1 MKPGRSIVFVILL
14 IAMLACSTSLS
25 RLEITPTY
33 QPPNPEVLDV
43 LNYSFEDTDIFTDDL
58 QADQSNLLR
67 RFPLTDIYHLEATLA
82 DDLLNISGK
91 LKVRYFNRLDLSLTE
106 VYFRLLPNLWGSL
119 MQVDNVSVNGNP
131 VTPRL
136 ESEDTALYVALD
148 EVVPSGGHVD
158 IDLNF
163 RVTVPQ
169 DGSSNYG
176 TFSYLDGTLALA
188 QFYPIIP
195 LRDELGWRTEIYPS
209 MGDVTVTESADYLV
223 KISAPE
229 DVLLAAS
236 GVRIAYQNEGDRQV
250 ITQVAALAREFYLAG
265 SVDYQVQTLSEDDI
279 IYSIYSRPEVGS
291 SAKRSLEQMAEAV
304 SIFTRY
310 YGEYPYRELEIVTT
324 PTSAGGVE
332 YPGIIAINQ
341 TLYVPGETPG
351 DMGSDILL
359 ESVVV
364 HEVAHQWFYNIV
376 GDDQG
381 REPWLDEAMAQYLTY
396 QYFDDRYGSII
407 GKNYMDFWRA
417 RWQRVGQEPIPIGMP
432 VEAYTELEYGAIVYG
447 RGPLFLVALSREM
460 GDVNFNL
467 FLKNYFATYSWKVA
481 TSQDFQVLAE
491 TTCSCDLDLLF
502 NEWVT
507 IE

>member
-1 MKPGRSIVFVILL
+1 MKSKRLLVISILL
-14 IAMLACSTSLS
+14 IAMLACSTSLPRS
-25 RLEITPTY
+25 EKTPTY
-33 QPPNPEVLDV
+33 LPSDPEALDIMD
-43 LNYSFEDTDIFTDDL
+43 YTFEDSTLFADDL
-58 QADQSNLLR
+58 QPDLR
-67 RFPLTDIYHLEATLA
+67 GLIQDFPLTDIYHLDVSLE
-82 DDLLNISGK
+82 DDLLSVSGK
-91 LKVRYFNRLDLSLTE
+91 LEVRYYNRLDTDLTE

-119 MQVDNVSVNGNP
+119 MQVNNVTVNGKP

-136 ESEDTALYVALD
+136 ESEDTALYVSLD
-148 EVVPSGGHVD
+148 EIVPGSGHVD
-158 IDLNF
+158 IGMNF
-163 RVTVPQ
+163 EAIIPQ
-169 DGSSNYG
+169 DDSSNYG
-176 TFSYLDGTLALA
+176 TFAYLDGTLALA

-195 LRDELGWRTEIYPS
+195 LRDESGWRTEIYPS
-209 MGDVTVTESADYLV
+209 RGDVTVTESAHYLV

-265 SVDYQVQTLSEDDI
+265 SVNYQVQTLSEDNV
-279 IYSIYSRPEVGS
+279 SFAIYSRPEVGS
-291 SAKRSLEQMAEAV
+291 SAYKSLEQMAEAV
-304 SIFTRY
+304 SIFTRH
-310 YGEYPYRELEIVTT
+310 YGEYPYRELEIVAT

-341 TLYVPGETPG
+341 TFYVPGETPG
-351 DMGSDILL
+351 DRGSDIMV

-396 QYFDDRYGSII
+396 QYFNDRYGSIV
-407 GKNYMDFWRA
+407 GKNYIEFWRD
-417 RWQRVGQEPIPIGMP
+417 RWQRVELEPIPIGLP
-432 VEAYTELEYGAIVYG
+432 VEAYSDLEYGAIVYG
-447 RGPLFLVALSREM
+447 RGPLFLKALSDKM
-460 GDVNFNL
+460 GEAEFGQ
-467 FLKNYFATYSWKVA
+467 FLKDYFTTYSWKVA
-481 TSQDFQVLAE
+481 TGENFQALAE

-502 NEWVT
+502 EEWVT